1 MKKAEPQWNDF
12 FSQYNKTWSDIVTP
26 EDFNDEDHL
35 ISKTTEQ
42 FVKQEVIPHMQ
53 SIEQYDYNVTRKL
66 FEKAG
71 ELGLL
76 SIEVP
81 EEYGGL
87 DLGKKVSGIVAE
99 KMGVGGAFSVSFNIH
114 AGVGTLP
121 YVYFGTEEQKEKYLP
136 KLASGEWI
144 GAYALTEPNAGSDAL
159 NAKTSAVLNEE
170 GTEWLLNGEK
180 QWITNAHLADVYVV
194 FAKTNKGMTAFII
207 ERTCK
212 GVTVGLEEKKMGIK
226 GSSTATLV
234 LEDVSVPSTNV
245 LGEVGKGHHVALNIL
260 NMARLK
266 LAFANIGTA
275 KQAIQ
280 LAVNYGEERKQFDT
294 ALVDFTM
301 IQEKIANMVISTYGA
316 ESAAYRTSG
325 ELDGALLS
333 EQEHN
338 DIVKTM
344 SNYVMECAIN
354 KVNCSEV
361 LGEIVDE
368 AVQIHGGYGYM
379 QEYEVERLYRDAR
392 ISRIFEGTNEINRL
406 TIAKMALEKFRQNE
420 SLANEPPKEESAE
433 RNSRYIQL
441 SKHLLNQSL
450 KTLSYSSNLK
460 LDQEQEYLRI
470 LANMLKELYVMES
483 AFLRTQKA
491 LKRNGE
497 EKEQIKQ
504 LVTDVICEEGY
515 RQMESDAISILSSAQ
530 QDENK
535 RRVLLEEIRHQ
546 SIPLYTNLFM
556 KKREIAKAIIKRS
569 RYFI

>member
-1 MKKAEPQWNDF
+1 MNKAKLQWNDF
-12 FSQYNKTWSDIVTP
+12 FSQYNKTSGDIVTP
-26 EDFNDEDHL
+26 EDFSDEDQL

-42 FVKQEVIPHMQ
+42 FVKQDVIPHIQ
-53 SIEQYDYNVTRKL
+53 SIEQYDYQATRKL

-99 KMGVGGAFSVSFNIH
+99 KMGFGGAFSVSFNIH

-159 NAKTSAVLNEE
+159 NAKTSAVQSEE

-194 FAKTNKGMTAFII
+194 FANTNKGMTAFII

-212 GVTVGLEEKKMGIK
+212 GVSVGVEEKKMGIK
-226 GSSTATLV
+226 GSSTATLI

-280 LAVNYGEERKQFDT
+280 LVVNYAKERKQFGA

-301 IQEKIANMVISTYGA
+301 IQEKIANMVISTYGS

-325 ELDGALLS
+325 ALDDVLLS

-406 TIAKMALEKFRQNE
+406 TIAKMALKKFRQNE
-420 SLANEPPKEESAE
+420 SLMNEAPKEENVE
-433 RNSRYIQL
+433 RNYRYIQL
-441 SKHLLNQSL
+441 SKQLLNQSL
-450 KTLSYSSNLK
+450 KTLSYSSNLN
-460 LDQEQEYLRI
+460 LDREQEYLRI

-483 AFLRTQKA
+483 AFFRTQKA
-491 LKRNGE
+491 LERNGE
-497 EKEQIKQ
+497 EKELIKQ

-515 RQMESDAISILSSAQ
+515 RQIESDAISILSSAE

-535 RRVLLEEIRHQ
+535 RQVLLEGIRHQ
-546 SIPLYTNLFM
+546 SIPLYTNLYM
-556 KKREIAKAIIKRS
+556 KKREIAKAITKRS
-569 RYFI
+569 RYFV